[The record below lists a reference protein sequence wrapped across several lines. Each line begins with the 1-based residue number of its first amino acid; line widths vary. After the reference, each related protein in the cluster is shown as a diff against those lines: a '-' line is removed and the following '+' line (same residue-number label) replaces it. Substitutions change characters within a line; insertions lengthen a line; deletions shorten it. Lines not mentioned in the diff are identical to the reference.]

1 MTPIQPTDLIM
12 VSEARELLGVSWNKM
27 AKLIKL
33 GVVRHFPNPLDNRVK
48 FVSKAEVLALVP
60 RRAEAA

>member
-1 MTPIQPTDLIM
+1 MITTQPNDLIT

>member
-1 MTPIQPTDLIM
+1 MTPIQPTDLIT